1 MTKELLKKY
10 YEMQGKVVMPQ
21 AAGENHIDLAASIA
35 ANLVSI
41 GFPLPTT
48 LVKHLAEAK
57 KEDIQRFYQDYYAV
71 FSEVIGAGRH
81 PEPFYPDFPEG
92 CMERSEA
99 EYFIDQVIYGLSG
112 LMLEPRRFMEEKKRF
127 PFIGQ
132 PMRRVVQE
140 GSMEDLKQTFE
151 LTVSSAIAYSKAQRD
166 FMLLYAKEFPQEAKT
181 AFRMAQPKNR
191 ENNMACA
198 CMLEELTGNSMQTKY
213 FIKQPVDVLRY
224 AAYHSAKRQDAD
236 SDAYAAIS
244 LRYATKDDMPSFS
257 LSRPERVF
265 IMDMLASMCN
275 GDAKELAKGMA
286 GHDAEW
292 RRLLTKLHIKD
303 QAWAKPKYDFVK
315 EAISMTLSGVKV
327 DRPARHIEE
336 AIKAGDTAVAVKEAA
351 KMPGDFMR
359 RFDKLYRM
367 AIQDGTP
374 EVVLSEL
381 ERAAERAGIA
391 TVTGMIGNVEMRDH
405 NEELRYFKGKNGKIV
420 SVDTKN
426 RKAFTGEEINNAV
439 SAAMNGLK
447 KKFAGKEPIGKVYM
461 TDAVQKVKIPA
472 DIRDNS
478 GAIGQLTSGS
488 KMTIPKEW
496 NMLRFFISWTN
507 MPKKVNKESYRG
519 ERIDIDLTVAFCD
532 KDMNI
537 VGFCGW
543 NGSRNGVGCVYS
555 GDVQDGG
562 PANGAGRA
570 EYIDVD
576 FARLKEIGVR
586 YMVPQ
591 VNSFTEQPFST
602 QPNTFF
608 GVMARKP
615 EDFGE
620 LYEPKSVVNRF
631 ILDVNACQVSPY
643 VIDLEAME
651 ILWLNETAQG
661 NVASRGLQG
670 TLTQM
675 GRAAGSKT
683 MSLSRLIEANAA
695 ATGEMVKNP
704 AKADVIFVSDVDDMA
719 AVKEEFDLPDTAD
732 EKFILSNNMAYIT
745 GYLMQEQPDRK

>member
-1 MTKELLKKY
+1 
-10 YEMQGKVVMPQ
+10 
-21 AAGENHIDLAASIA
+21 
-35 ANLVSI
+35 
-41 GFPLPTT
+41 
-48 LVKHLAEAK
+48 
-57 KEDIQRFYQDYYAV
+57 
-71 FSEVIGAGRH
+71 
-81 PEPFYPDFPEG
+81 
-92 CMERSEA
+92 
-99 EYFIDQVIYGLSG
+99 
-112 LMLEPRRFMEEKKRF
+112 
-127 PFIGQ
+127 
-132 PMRRVVQE
+132 
-140 GSMEDLKQTFE
+140 
-151 LTVSSAIAYSKAQRD
+151 
-166 FMLLYAKEFPQEAKT
+166 
-181 AFRMAQPKNR
+181 
-191 ENNMACA
+191 
-198 CMLEELTGNSMQTKY
+198 
-213 FIKQPVDVLRY
+213 
-224 AAYHSAKRQDAD
+224 
-236 SDAYAAIS
+236 
-244 LRYATKDDMPSFS
+244 
-257 LSRPERVF
+257 
-265 IMDMLASMCN
+265 
-275 GDAKELAKGMA
+275 
-286 GHDAEW
+286 
-292 RRLLTKLHIKD
+292 
-303 QAWAKPKYDFVK
+303 
-315 EAISMTLSGVKV
+315 
-327 DRPARHIEE
+327 
-336 AIKAGDTAVAVKEAA
+336 
-351 KMPGDFMR
+351 
-359 RFDKLYRM
+359 
-367 AIQDGTP
+367 
-374 EVVLSEL
+374 
-381 ERAAERAGIA
+381 
-391 TVTGMIGNVEMRDH
+391 
-405 NEELRYFKGKNGKIV
+405 
-420 SVDTKN
+420 
-426 RKAFTGEEINNAV
+426 
-439 SAAMNGLK
+439 
-447 KKFAGKEPIGKVYM
+447 
-461 TDAVQKVKIPA
+461 
-472 DIRDNS
+472 
-478 GAIGQLTSGS
+478 
-488 KMTIPKEW
+488 
-496 NMLRFFISWTN
+496 MLRFFISWTN
-507 MPKKVNKESYRG
+507 MPKDKAKESFRR

-719 AVKEEFDLPDTAD
+719 AVKEEFDLPDTAN

-745 GYLMQEQPDRK
+745 GYLMQEHPDRQ